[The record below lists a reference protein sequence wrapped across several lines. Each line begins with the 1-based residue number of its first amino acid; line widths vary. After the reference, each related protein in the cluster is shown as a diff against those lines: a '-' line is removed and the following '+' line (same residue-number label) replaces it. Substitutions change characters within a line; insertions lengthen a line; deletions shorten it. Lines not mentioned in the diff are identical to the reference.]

1 MKINTD
7 EYKDGDRVVINAE
20 LDDGDGW
27 YWKLKKKKA
36 TIYFDEYGFHVKTDE
51 GDRVAKLDIT
61 AIKRLSE
68 PAT

>member
-27 YWKLKKKKA
+27 CWKLKKKKG
-36 TIYFDEYGFHVKTDE
+36 TVHFDKYGFHIKTDE
-51 GDRVAKLDIT
+51 ADKVTALDIT
-61 AIKRLSE
+61 AIKRIN
-68 PAT
+68 TY